1 MLSHQLG
8 SRLDG
13 VVVLTERLLL
23 EDEEDG
29 VNELNVFDVV
39 VDHVEG
45 DESLFVSF
53 CRSQRS
59 TQTARTG
66 VKAEVLQMD
75 QYKPCLR

>member
-45 DESLFVSF
+45 DESLFVRF
-53 CRSQRS
+53 CGSQRS